1 VSALIGER
9 VASVEATRRREH
21 TITAGYSHEDERIW
35 AAQFTRLNVRF
46 CRGEEYAA
54 GGYIPL
60 KDLEDLGQAGVRA
73 DKVTEEVEAFAEVDG
88 LAEEEQ
94 EAVMYDARKIDWELV
109 DEYLD
114 EYLDDEDED
123 DEDNT
128 DG

>member
-1 VSALIGER
+1 
-9 VASVEATRRREH
+9 
-21 TITAGYSHEDERIW
+21 
-35 AAQFTRLNVRF
+35 
-46 CRGEEYAA
+46 
-54 GGYIPL
+54 L